1 MEIRKSFKKEDIDF
15 LLVSV
20 KTKSNQSSSV
30 YVVQK
35 DSIDFFIQSHLN
47 PDTIILIDS
56 VETFTKSED

>member
-1 MEIRKSFKKEDIDF
+1 MEIKKSFKKEDIDF

-30 YVVQK
+30 YVVEK
-35 DSIDFFIQSHLN
+35 DSIESFIRSHLN

-56 VETFTKSED
+56 VETFVKSVD

>member
-30 YVVQK
+30 YVVKK
-35 DSIDFFIQSHLN
+35 DSIESFIHSHLN
-47 PDTIILIDS
+47 SDTIILIDS
-56 VETFTKSED
+56 VETFIKSED